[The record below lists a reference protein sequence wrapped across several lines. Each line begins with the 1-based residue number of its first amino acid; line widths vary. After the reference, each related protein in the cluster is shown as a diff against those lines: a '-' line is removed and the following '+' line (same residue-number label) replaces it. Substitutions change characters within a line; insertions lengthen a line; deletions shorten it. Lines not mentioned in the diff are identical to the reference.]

1 MPPKKIEYADF
12 LTQFELLYRNTIM
25 FEMKSKN
32 LRCSKTQITRSLLYK
47 ILFFEIVVL
56 TKLKKIIRSGA
67 YIIKKINW
75 KYRPSYSKSRQRQ
88 HSGYYIDEGKW
99 TNYIINLESKLKDCF
114 IKVLKN

>member
-56 TKLKKIIRSGA
+56 TKLKKKLSEAEPISLKKL
-67 YIIKKINW
+67 IK
-75 KYRPSYSKSRQRQ
+75 S
-88 HSGYYIDEGKW
+88 IDLVIQKAD
-99 TNYIINLESKLKDCF
+99 KDNTVV
-114 IKVLKN
+114 ITLMKANGQITLLT